1 MLLVRFS
8 GEICIKA
15 RKTRERFTKALARNI
30 RDALAAHG
38 IEHRLDRQWSRIV
51 VDTDSPEAA
60 AIVSRVF
67 GVSSVSPVE
76 SHPWSEL
83 DDLVATGEE
92 IFRHAVTGRR
102 FAVRARR
109 SGEKRWIPFRS
120 IDLERQLGAKLF
132 PFAAGVDLGN
142 PEVTA
147 AVEVMPET
155 AYFFTDKL
163 AGPSGLPLKVEARAL
178 ALVSGGFDSAVAAW
192 MLLKRGVALDYVFFN
207 LGGYAHEQGVLQVMK
222 VIADRWSYGD
232 RPKLY
237 SVDMRP
243 AAQQLQERTTP
254 RYWQVVLKRLMYRA
268 GALLARKVRR
278 PAIVTGEAVGQVSS
292 QTLQNLAVI
301 AAATDILVLRPL
313 VGFNKEDIV
322 QLAREIG
329 TFEISAA
336 VDEYCALLPRRVATR
351 AGFDV
356 VAAEEAKLDP
366 NLLQQAV
373 ESAVVRDL
381 RSLSPEEMQRGDL
394 EVDSPPPESVVID
407 LRHRPAFDSG
417 HLPGAVWMDFLDALE
432 TYGKFDREK
441 TYVLCCEVGLKSAH
455 LAEVMHEDGYDV
467 FNLRGGLR
475 RRLAEASGSPS

>member
-15 RKTRERFTKALARNI
+15 RKTRERFTRGLAHNI
-30 RDALAAHG
+30 RDALTANG
-38 IEHRLDRQWSRIV
+38 IDHQLDRQWSRILV
-51 VDTDSPEAA
+51 QTESPEAA

-76 SHPWSEL
+76 SHKWSEL
-83 DDLVATGEE
+83 DDLVAIGEG
-92 IFRHAVTGRR
+92 IFRDAVAGRR

-109 SGEKRWIPFRS
+109 SGEKKWIPFRS
-120 IDLERQLGAKLF
+120 IDVERQLGAALL
-132 PFAAGVDLGN
+132 PAAAGVDLGN

-155 AYFFTDKL
+155 AYFFTEKL
-163 AGPSGLPLKVEARAL
+163 RGPSGLPLKVESRAL
-178 ALVSGGFDSAVAAW
+178 ALVSGGFDSAIAAW

-222 VIADRWSYGD
+222 VISDRWSYGD
-232 RPKLY
+232 RPNLY
-237 SVDMRP
+237 SVDLRP
-243 AAQQLQERTTP
+243 AVQQMQERTTP

-268 GALLARKVRR
+268 ASTLARKLRR

-301 AAATDILVLRPL
+301 AAATDTLVLRPL
-313 VGFNKEDIV
+313 IGFNKEDIV
-322 QLAREIG
+322 QMAREIG

-336 VDEYCALLPRRVATR
+336 VDEYCALMPRRVATR

-366 NLLQQAV
+366 DLLDQAV
-373 ESAVVRDL
+373 ASAVVRDL
-381 RSLSPEEMQRGDL
+381 RTLTPEEMQRGDL
-394 EVDSPPPESVVID
+394 EVDSPPPDSVVVD

-417 HLPGAVWMDFLDALE
+417 HLPGAVWMEFLEAIEDF
-432 TYGKFDREK
+432 GKFDREK

-475 RRLAEASGSPS
+475 RMAREAAKS